1 MNDKRNSGAG
11 VMRTHHI
18 EGAGGVDIRV
28 DETGEPSGR
37 PVLFIHGISQCR
49 LAWRRQ
55 LASGLGRELRLVAMD
70 LRGHGGSGR
79 PGDGYGDSAVWAGD
93 VHQVITALHLDEPI
107 LCGWSYGGVV
117 VCDYLRRYGEDRIG
131 GINLVSAISKLGTE
145 QAFDVIQLAFLAL
158 APGLFSTDAD
168 QSVEALAAM
177 IRMVPHQPPEP
188 HDFYTMLGYN
198 VSVPPH
204 VREALFSRTVDND
217 DLLRTLRTPVLVT
230 HGEEDALVRVAAA
243 EAHAAAI
250 PRARLSLYPGVG
262 HAPFWE
268 DAARFNRE
276 LREFVVSSHGT
287 AGSDRQTS

>member
-1 MNDKRNSGAG
+1 
-11 VMRTHHI
+11 MRTHVVT
-18 EGAGGVDIRV
+18 GGGGCRLHV
-28 DETGEPSGR
+28 EESGKR
-37 PVLFIHGISQCR
+37 DGPGLLFIHAFSQCR
-49 LAWRRQ
+49 LAWDRQ
-55 LASGLGRELRLVAMD
+55 VRSALAEEFRLVTVD
-70 LRGHGGSGR
+70 LRGHGLSDR
-79 PGDGYGDSAVWAGD
+79 PRDAYGDSQLWADD
-93 VHQVITALHLDEPI
+93 VHAVIEALALDRPI

-131 GINLVSAISKLGTE
+131 GINLVSAISKLGTA
-145 QAFDVIQLAFLAL
+145 QAFDVIQAAFLAL

-168 QSVEALAAM
+168 RSVEALTAM

-217 DLLRTLRTPVLVT
+217 DLLRTLRTPVLIT
-230 HGEEDALVRVAAA
+230 HGEEDALVHVAAA

-250 PRARLSLYPGVG
+250 PRASLSLYPGVG

-276 LREFVVSSHGT
+276 LREFVVSSHGA

>member
-117 VCDYLRRYGEDRIG
+117 IGDYLKHHGEQALG
-131 GINLVSAISKLGTE
+131 GICLAAAVSRLGE
-145 QAFDVIQLAFLAL
+145 PVLPFMGAEFLATL
-158 APGLFSTDAD
+158 PGLFSDDVATSVAALRTFIRLTTSAD
-168 QSVEALAAM
+168 PDPAESYLA
-177 IRMVPHQPPEP
+177 
-188 HDFYTMLGYN
+188 LGYN
-198 VSVPPH
+198 CVVSPQ
-204 VREALFSRTVDND
+204 VRLAMLSRTVVRD
-217 DLLRTLRTPVLVT
+217 DVLEQLTKPLLLT
-230 HGEEDALVRVAAA
+230 HGLDDRVVLPAMSEHHAQLVP
-243 EAHAAAI
+243 HAKV
-250 PRARLSLYPGVG
+250 SYYEGVG
-262 HAPFWE
+262 HSPFLE
-268 DAARFNRE
+268 DPERFNAE
-276 LREFVVSSHGT
+276 LLAF
-287 AGSDRQTS
+287 AAAL